1 MKKEK
6 STNAR
11 WWIIAVC
18 AIRILGALYILV
30 NPFWGLI
37 ISLFLDYLD
46 SIVLMDYAGFSFR
59 EYQKVDKRIDWTTY
73 PFMLIAATRV
83 GYYDIFLG
91 LLLFRLVGQI
101 MFEILKN
108 ERVLLVFPNVFE
120 NFVIVCLLLF
130 GMSKKKTLD
139 IKPVQ
144 KVLMLSILIIP
155 KVTQEYFQHFLD
167 RQLWEIY
174 SFGSWLGFQGMALYL
189 VNPFL
194 WGILLYAVSIGGFL
208 LYIRRTKYTGVR

>member
-11 WWIIAVC
+11 WWILAVC

-120 NFVIVCLLLF
+120 VAFFAFVALRSVGIFIPITNNPAWIEVIALTVIRELWLHWVWPTHIGQRAYRPF
-130 GMSKKKTLD
+130 STR
-139 IKPVQ
+139 
-144 KVLMLSILIIP
+144 LMGL
-155 KVTQEYFQHFLD
+155 KD
-167 RQLWEIY
+167 RRI
-174 SFGSWLGFQGMALYL
+174 
-189 VNPFL
+189 
-194 WGILLYAVSIGGFL
+194 
-208 LYIRRTKYTGVR
+208 